1 MNVTKGFVVVMFF
14 YIFSTFIAH
23 AIEKESINVYVY
35 HLKPPFI
42 THLKKEQGLYY
53 DFSTYLNT
61 KSKKYHFKTVFIPRK
76 RIDHMIKQN
85 KLKGI
90 LLGVNPI
97 WFKDKEEN
105 KYLWTSDVFI
115 DQDEVISLTDNPIE
129 YSNPSSLKNLV
140 FGGVRGFYYYGINEL
155 VAKSEINRID
165 TISEQA
171 LINMLISKRI
181 DSTIISQ
188 STFNYITRQSKNRDL
203 FHVSLHPHDKY
214 ARKVMVL
221 HKNQAVFEDIEPI
234 IQKMNSNKV
243 WSAILLSYS
252 QD

>member
-1 MNVTKGFVVVMFF
+1 MNVTKSLVVVVFF
-14 YIFSTFIAH
+14 YIFSVFITH
-23 AIEKESINVYVY
+23 AIEKEAINVYVY

-53 DFSTYLNT
+53 DFSTYLNS
-61 KSKKYHFKTVFIPRK
+61 KSEKYRFKTVFIPRK
-76 RIDHMIKQN
+76 RIDHMIVQN
-85 KLKGI
+85 TLNGI

-155 VAKSEINRID
+155 VAKNEINRID

-203 FHVSLHPHDKY
+203 FHISLHPHDKY

-221 HKNQAVFEDIEPI
+221 HKDQAVFEDIEPI
-234 IQKMNSNKV
+234 IQKMNNNEA
-243 WSAILLSYS
+243 WSKILLRYT